1 MSGALPARTVG
12 AMQRTLSR
20 RGRRA
25 AGLPTTLITLLCL
38 CLGACAKTKPSASSS
53 SSPSGSGG
61 VGTTTAGA
69 SATGTA
75 AAGGLEAAFI
85 GVAARVDPSVVLIQT
100 SGGLGSGVVFDGQ
113 GDVVTNNHVVASG
126 SSPSVATPDGQQAA
140 ATLLGSF
147 APDDLAV
154 LRVKG
159 VTLHPATFGDSSKLA
174 RGSIVMAI
182 GNPLGLQTSVTQGIV
197 SALGRTVVEP
207 GGVPIPD
214 AIQTSAPINP
224 GNSGGALANLE
235 GQVVGIPTLAA
246 QDPQIGG
253 VAPGIG
259 FAIPANTVKDIAQ
272 QIVQNGKVVNSHRAY
287 LGITTA
293 DLATGQGVLVYSVQ
307 PGGPAAAAGLAAGDI
322 ITKVNGEPVSS
333 SQEFVEK
340 VAGLK
345 PGDTVS
351 LTVIHANGSPGTVS
365 VKLGQYPG

>member
-1 MSGALPARTVG
+1 
-12 AMQRTLSR
+12 MQRAMPPR
-20 RGRRA
+20 AHRA
-25 AGLPTTLITLLCL
+25 AGLFTTLIAVLCL
-38 CLGACAKTKPSASSS
+38 FPGACTKTKSSASSS
-53 SSPSGSGG
+53 PSANGAAG
-61 VGTTTAGA
+61 VKTATAGT
-69 SATGTA
+69 SAADMA
-75 AAGGLEAAFI
+75 AADSLEAAFVS
-85 GVAARVDPSVVLIQT
+85 VAARVDPSVVLVQT
-100 SGGLGSGVVFDGQ
+100 TGGLGSGVVFDNQ

-126 SSPSVATPDGQQAA
+126 TSPSVTTPDGRQAA

-147 APDDLAV
+147 VPDDLAV

-207 GGVPIPD
+207 GGIPIPD
-214 AIQTSAPINP
+214 AIQTSAAINP
-224 GNSGGALANLE
+224 GNSGGALVNLKA
-235 GQVVGIPTLAA
+235 QVVGIPTLAA

-272 QIVQNGKVVNSHRAY
+272 QIVQYGKVVNSHRAY
-287 LGITTA
+287 LGITTGG
-293 DLATGQGVLVYSVQ
+293 LATGQGVLVISVQ

-333 SQEFVEK
+333 SQDFVEK
-340 VAGLK
+340 VASLK

-351 LTVIHANGSPGTVS
+351 LTVMHANGSQGTVS
-365 VKLGQYPG
+365 VKLGQFPG